1 MPFDIVRNDILNM
14 QVDAIVN
21 IANPESILG
30 YDCDT
35 GIHKKAG
42 PEILQAKKVG
52 SIGVGQVVKNE
63 R

>member
-1 MPFDIVRNDILNM
+1 MELRAVTGDITKL

-21 IANPESILG
+21 IANPEPILG

>member
-1 MPFDIVRNDILNM
+1 MPFDIVRN
-14 QVDAIVN
+14 AIVN
-21 IANPESILG
+21 IANPEPILG